1 MTDVIYAIAV
11 AITLAI
17 GLHLS
22 VVSGYAASAAA
33 DRDKRYGRHDEMLAL
48 VSRSLGIASG
58 IAGVAFGI
66 RVLTLLGIALVALY
80 AVMTARRLAMIP
92 AQLELPLIVL
102 SFMAAIPI
110 VLLRKF
116 GGI

>member
-1 MTDVIYAIAV
+1 MTDLIYAIAV

-22 VVSGYAASAAA
+22 VVSGYAASAAV
-33 DRDKRYGRHDEMLAL
+33 DRGTRWERRDETMAL

-58 IAGVAFGI
+58 IAGVAFSM
-66 RVLTLLGIALVALY
+66 RVLTLLGIAMVALY
-80 AVMTARRLAMIP
+80 AIMTARRLAMIP

-102 SFMAAIPI
+102 SFMAVVPI
-110 VLLRKF
+110 VVLRNF